1 MPATTPTGYEA
12 ATLDLAIEMLAQ
24 SATFR
29 TLVGAATPALARGF
43 IVNGW
48 GGDPV
53 TANGK
58 GKTTMADGGVITRP
72 TKYAIVAAVPDTFRR
87 TQIGLREWSHSG
99 QIRIVVQDELQA
111 NESAESITVR
121 GRNNMGAIATEI
133 EAQFGTAGRLLG
145 GDLLT
150 SGPSLPDATGSK
162 RGTYD
167 FMITI
172 DWRDS

>member
-1 MPATTPTGYEA
+1 MPATTPTSYEA
-12 ATLDLAIEMLAQ
+12 STIDLAIEMLAQ

-29 TLVGAATPALARGF
+29 TLVGAASAALARGY

-53 TANGK
+53 TAGGK
-58 GKTTMADGGVITRP
+58 GKTTMADGSVITRP
-72 TKYAIVAAVPDTFRR
+72 NKYAIVAPAPDTFRR
-87 TQIGLREWSHSG
+87 VQIGLREWSHSG
-99 QIRIVVQDELQA
+99 QIRIVVQDELLPS
-111 NESAESITVR
+111 ESAEAVTVR
-121 GRNNMGAIATEI
+121 GRNTMGEIATEL

-145 GDLLT
+145 GDLSP
-150 SGPSLPDATGSK
+150 SGPSLPDMTGSK